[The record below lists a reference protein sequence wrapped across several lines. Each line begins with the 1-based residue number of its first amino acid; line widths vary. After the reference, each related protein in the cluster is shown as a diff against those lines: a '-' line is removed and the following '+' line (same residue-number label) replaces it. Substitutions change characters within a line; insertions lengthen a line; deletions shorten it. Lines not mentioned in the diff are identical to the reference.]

1 MAPSVSVLTGFH
13 FITLK
18 LGKFTQFEELYA
30 MFMSTFKTKWGG
42 NVYSSPYELKKP
54 LQIRGK
60 IVIYM

>member
-30 MFMSTFKTKWGG
+30 
-42 NVYSSPYELKKP
+42 N
-54 LQIRGK
+54 
-60 IVIYM
+60 